1 MSLGDD
7 MPAPYSGDL
16 RARVAAAVAGGASA
30 RSAAARFGVSVSTAI
45 RWAQRVRVEGHAEPR
60 AMGGDRRS
68 RLPEHRAVVVELLA
82 RQPDLTLQ
90 EIRDTLTRSGSV
102 SGSPVCGGFS
112 RCRTSR
118 SKKEF
123 PRRRAGSARHSRKA
137 AGLHSPPTGA
147 RPQPP
152 GVHRRNLGHH
162 QHGSPPWPGRA
173 RPALAGAGAIRTLD
187 SDHAGGRAAPH
198 RDHRALCVRRRRQRR
213 ALPCLR
219 RTDARPDAAPK

>member
-30 RSAAARFGVSVSTAI
+30 RSAAGRFGVSVSTAI
-45 RWAQRVRVEGHAEPR
+45 RWAQRVRVEGHAAAR

-68 RLPEHRAVVVELLA
+68 RLPEHRAVVAELLA

-90 EIRDTLTRSGSV
+90 EIRGALVDAGSA

-112 RCRTSR
+112 KRRTLR

-123 PRRRAGSARHSRKA
+123 PRCRTRSARRSRKT
-137 AGLHSPPTGA
+137 AGFHSSPTGA
-147 RPQPP
+147 RSHSP
-152 GVHRRNLGHH
+152 GLHRRNLGHH
-162 QHGSPPWPGRA
+162 QHGTPSWTRPA
-173 RPALAGAGAIRTLD
+173 RPAIAGAGAARTLE
-187 SDHAGGRAAPH
+187 SDHFGGRTALY
-198 RDHRALCVRRRRQRR
+198 RDHRTLC
-213 ALPCLR
+213 L
-219 RTDARPDAAPK
+219 